1 MIWWVFGLAVLS
13 ILSYL
18 SDLEVISFLNFR
30 VPILKASLLSLFILL
45 AVLGLLYRI
54 LWMKRKGEKEHMRKR
69 IQELEGRLATLASEK
84 K

>member
-1 MIWWVFGLAVLS
+1 MIWWVLGLAVLS

-18 SDLEVISFLNFR
+18 TDLEVISFLNFR
-30 VPILKASLLSLFILL
+30 VPVLQASLLSLFILL

-54 LWMKRKGEKEHMRKR
+54 LWMKRKGEKEQMRKR
-69 IQELEGRLATLASEK
+69 IQELEGKLATLASEK